1 MIGESA
7 IYKTITND
15 QHKVDILKKTSYC
28 AVVLIWLLAFP
39 ANAQDVVPEDSAQV
53 ILESLIDQPPLL
65 PDAETDSLLRKT
77 ELLLNDSLEQ
87 RVILVADSLVG
98 EKPLPV
104 TIKENPTPSDFQ
116 LPDDYKHSPHKA
128 SIYAA
133 VFPGAGQIYNKKYW
147 KVPILYAGI
156 GGLVYAIHFNSTYY
170 NRYRSAYRDFL
181 IRDPGNT
188 SYEQFIP
195 PGLDMDRVHGDLSE
209 WFERALQNKRRY
221 YKRYRDI
228 SYIGM
233 AALYV
238 ASIIDASVDAHF
250 YDFDISD
257 DLSLRIEPAMLS
269 PVTDKGSAF
278 GFQMQFE
285 F

>member
-1 MIGESA
+1 
-7 IYKTITND
+7 
-15 QHKVDILKKTSYC
+15 VDIFKKTSFY
-28 AVVLIWLLAFP
+28 AALLIGFLALP
-39 ANAQDVVPEDSAQV
+39 ANAQDAPAADSAQV
-53 ILESLIDQPPLL
+53 MLEALIDQPPLL
-65 PDAETDSLLRKT
+65 PDTETDSLMDEAEMLM
-77 ELLLNDSLEQ
+77 DDYLEQ
-87 RVILVADSLVG
+87 RVILVGDSLMG
-98 EKPLPV
+98 EPV
-104 TIKENPTPSDFQ
+104 PQVAIKKNPTPADFE
-116 LPDDYKHSPHKA
+116 LTDDYEHSPHKA

-156 GGLVYAIHFNSTYY
+156 GGLVYAIHFNSSYY
-170 NRYRSAYRDFL
+170 KRYRSAYRDFL

-209 WFERALQNKRRY
+209 WFQRALQNKRRY

-278 GFQMQFE
+278 GFQMQFQ